1 MLIKELVKLDTQ
13 GKFISAVQLSDY
25 DNKQDNM
32 TLLKS
37 YIFAD
42 SAPDTHGGQSRVVS
56 SIQLLREIRLSYTNS
71 SPVNRFVVVANYGHG
86 KSHLAVVLANYFAK
100 PFQSP
105 EVKEILGR
113 IDITL
118 HNNLPEA
125 ENFREFKHQY
135 DRFLVI
141 RLRGDTPR
149 TLREQF
155 FPALKKAM
163 QEHPA
168 TQNADLPFWN
178 QQAKQWLQSKAD
190 DKQARKFLNERFS
203 TDIPNLLQ
211 EVEESRQEA
220 YEQYVQLFAY
230 LNNGVSPNAEGNFS
244 LREAVIWAVDNYC
257 KDAKPLAGLVIL
269 FDEFSQFIERYS
281 QSMAIG
287 DLQDLLNGIGDR
299 HGKALFVAFAQHD
312 PDEVAERQIGGQTL
326 QNIKRELGRIDR
338 KYALYS
344 LMESVLNAYL
354 AQSESAWEKFI
365 KENPCVKGCI
375 YGQATELVW
384 DLYHKRYDQELR
396 WTNDKFREVVTK
408 GCFPLHPFTTALLCH
423 LKMRQGLDDDPRTI
437 LKFVRDRFE
446 SKQNELALIDDKVNW
461 ILPIE
466 LIDYFGPRV
475 ANEQLFSAYEN
486 AIDNLE
492 QVLGDSATQEQRDI
506 LQALLLQIADG
517 INVTGEEQIDL
528 ISQMVGLDNKSSVNI
543 LKVLGKNN
551 ITKFDENTRF
561 NSFWPVAANP
571 KALEQKIRELIDDKK
586 FSDDELLALNDKL
599 VTFISGADRIE
610 VSIKWGTPSDWAASA
625 AIITRNKFTKEYLE
639 ELARPYRLSFQGLQ
653 DGCRG
658 FVGWLMALDES
669 DIEYFTQNA
678 PQVLRET
685 FTSETPPPVMLVLP
699 QIVHKKLADQF
710 LRYQALELISKNKDS
725 LKEIGQT
732 TYDAE
737 FQRTTKELIKA
748 IGELFDDESRF
759 ASIPRKSKTI
769 VVPQAYKPSLA
780 ALATISIQNVFLKL
794 YELAYPNRPPEFF
807 TDLPAN
813 PKRGSSPLREGVKTV
828 AKNLLFNRVG
838 STLAGM
844 TTLARD
850 RICQQQLFINWH
862 LLSSTSWIQEPEDIL
877 PLKRA
882 WDYLEEQI
890 KPDEQEVY
898 VKNFIP
904 SLFNSPFGFDY
915 NTATL
920 LFSAWIGKHYKELRF
935 YAKTK
940 VVGLEYLENLIDQ
953 GTPQDFLSKICTL
966 ESLAINRRDSDKALT
981 EGRDL
986 VESIQK
992 GESRNQKV
1000 AADQLSTLNEIVNQ
1014 GICAA
1019 DEKDVFSQAITVLK
1033 TALESIEQY
1042 DKDAK
1047 KILDSI
1053 SGETDLHRLLALI
1066 KDIKHLNIVDL
1077 VTADQPSITE
1087 IQGKLDRQIKKVVET
1102 ACSRA
1107 EKLNR
1112 LEGADSVRENLHS
1125 HKSILKQKP
1134 DLLELVSAA
1143 EAKLDIRIQE
1153 LRDET
1158 EEDAKRNQINA
1169 MTSRADLATL
1179 YQYEEILQAMSNG
1192 SPSLTKFKN
1201 QKLEEIQGAISVL
1214 VKFAENA
1221 IKVITEV
1228 NQEQA
1233 NALYEQILRN
1243 DGRYAGTKYEQALK
1257 QAKEHLIQVRS
1268 YFSDLKQIENVS
1280 IRIPGDVKDLRERTN
1295 KVIVKYDNQLGE
1307 NQKLFA
1313 VKFQNDLD
1321 NREQLELTKAEKWI
1335 ASLENEFTTG
1345 KANEVRIK
1353 LGRLPTFLTPE
1364 VSTRIDTLQSKLN
1377 EYEAQER
1384 IAKFE
1389 KESKDV
1395 LERIENLFL
1404 SISDPKKRQ
1413 ECLDRLQ
1420 KLNK

>member
-1 MLIKELVKLDTQ
+1 MLIKELVNLDTQ

-25 DNKQDNM
+25 DKPQDNLS
-32 TLLKS
+32 LLKS

-42 SAPDTHGGQSRVVS
+42 SAPDTRGGQSRVVS

-100 PFQSP
+100 PYQSP
-105 EVKEILGR
+105 EMKEVLGR
-113 IDITL
+113 IKNTL

-135 DRFLVI
+135 DRFLVV

-155 FPALKKAM
+155 FPALKKAL

-178 QQAKQWLQSKAD
+178 QQAKQWLQSKTD
-190 DKQARKFLNERFS
+190 DKQAKLFLKERFS

-211 EVEESRQEA
+211 DVEENKQEA
-220 YEQYVQLFAY
+220 YEQYVQLFAH

-244 LREAVIWAVDNYC
+244 LREAVIWAVDNCC
-257 KDAKPLAGLVIL
+257 KNAKPLAGLVIL

-281 QSMAIG
+281 QSKAIG

-299 HGKALFVAFAQHD
+299 RGRALFLAFAQHD
-312 PDEVAERQIGGQTL
+312 PDEVAERQQGGQTL

-344 LMESVLNAYL
+344 LMESVLNSYL
-354 AQSESAWEKFI
+354 AQSESAWDKFL
-365 KENPCVKGCI
+365 KENPRVKGCI

-396 WTNDKFREVVTK
+396 WTNEKFRDVVSK
-408 GCFPLHPFTTALLCH
+408 GCFPLHPLTTALLCH

-446 SKQNELALIDDKVNW
+446 AKQNEVVVLDDKVNW

-475 ANEQLFSAYEN
+475 ASEQLYSAYEN

-492 QVLGDSATQEQRDI
+492 QVLGDSAIQAHRDI
-506 LQALLLQIADG
+506 LRALLLQIADG
-517 INVTGEEQIDL
+517 VNVTGEEQIDL
-528 ISQMVGLDNKSSVNI
+528 ISQMVGLDSRSTLNI
-543 LKVLGKNN
+543 LKLLGKNN
-551 ITKFDENTRF
+551 VTRFDENTHF
-561 NSFWPVAANP
+561 NSFWSGPAKP
-571 KALEQKIRELIDDKK
+571 QALEQKIRELIDDKK
-586 FSDDELLALNDKL
+586 FGDEELLALNDKL
-599 VTFISGADRIE
+599 ATFISGADRIE
-610 VSIKWGTPSDWAASA
+610 VSIKWGTPSDWAARA

-639 ELARPYRLSFQGLQ
+639 ELTRPYRLSFQGLQ
-653 DGCRG
+653 EGCRG

-669 DIEYFTQNA
+669 DIEYFIDSA

-685 FTSETPPPVMLVLP
+685 FPSETPPPIMLVLP
-699 QIVHKKLADQF
+699 QIIHKKLADQF
-710 LRYQALELISKNKDS
+710 LRYQALELISKNKDA

-737 FQRTTKELIKA
+737 LQRTTKELIKA

-759 ASIPRKSKTI
+759 ASIPRKVKTI
-769 VVPQAYKPSLA
+769 VVPKEYKPSLI
-780 ALATISIQNVFLKL
+780 ALATVNIQSVLLKL
-794 YELAYPNRPPEFF
+794 YELAYPYRPPEFF
-807 TDLPAN
+807 TDLTAN
-813 PKRGSSPLREGVKTV
+813 PKKGASPLREGVKTV
-828 AKNLLFNRVG
+828 AKNLLFNRIG
-838 STLAGM
+838 STMAGM
-844 TTLARD
+844 TPMARD

-862 LLSSTSWIQEPEDIL
+862 LLSSTYWIQEPDDKL
-877 PLKRA
+877 SLKHA
-882 WDYLEEQI
+882 WDYLEEQM

-904 SLFNSPFGFDY
+904 NLFNPPFGFDY

-920 LFSAWIGKHYKELRF
+920 LFAAWIGKHNNELRF

-953 GTPQDFLSKICTL
+953 GTPQDFLSKICAQ
-966 ESLAINRRDSDKALT
+966 ESLAITRRDADKALT

-992 GESRNQKV
+992 GESRNQKD

-1019 DEKDVFSQAITVLK
+1019 DEKDVFSQAIIVLN
-1033 TALESIEQY
+1033 TALESAQQY
-1042 DKDAK
+1042 DQDAK
-1047 KILDSI
+1047 KILTSF
-1053 SGETDLHRLLALI
+1053 SGENDLHRLLTLI
-1066 KDIKHLNIVDL
+1066 NDIKRLDIVEL
-1077 VTADQPSITE
+1077 VTANQPSVTE
-1087 IQGKLDRQIKKVVET
+1087 IQEKLDHQIKKVVET
-1102 ACSRA
+1102 TCSRA
-1107 EKLNR
+1107 EKLSR
-1112 LEGADSVRENLHS
+1112 LEGADAVRDILNN

-1134 DLLELVSAA
+1134 DLLALVSAA
-1143 EAKLDIRIQE
+1143 ETRLDIRIQE
-1153 LRDET
+1153 LRDEA
-1158 EEDAKRNQINA
+1158 EEEAKCNQINA

-1192 SPSLTKFKN
+1192 SPSLIKLKN
-1201 QKLEEIQGAISVL
+1201 QKLNEIQGAISGL
-1214 VKFAENA
+1214 ETFAVNA

-1233 NALYEQILRN
+1233 NSLYEQILRN
-1243 DGRYAGTKYEQALK
+1243 DGRYAGTKYELALK
-1257 QAKEHLIQVRS
+1257 QAKEHLIQIRS
-1268 YFSDLKQIENVS
+1268 YFSDLKQIENIS
-1280 IRIPGDVKDLRERTN
+1280 IRVPEDVRELRER
-1295 KVIVKYDNQLGE
+1295 VSQYIVKYDKQLGE
-1307 NQKLFA
+1307 NQKSVA
-1313 VKFQNDLD
+1313 IKFQNDLD
-1321 NREQLELTKAEKWI
+1321 NREQLELSKAEKWI
-1335 ASLENEFTTG
+1335 ASLENELIIG
-1345 KANEVRIK
+1345 KASEVRVK
-1353 LGRLPTFLTPE
+1353 LGRLPSFLTPE
-1364 VSTRIDTLQSKLN
+1364 LNTRINTLQSKLN
-1377 EYEAQER
+1377 DYEAQER

-1395 LERIENLFL
+1395 MERIEKLFL

-1420 KLNK
+1420 KL